1 MSSHLSWFGYIL
13 QPLEITGVFVYVQ
26 KLSECLWHCLEVVR
40 FFQKFRY
47 KSSMPWILEKSAGI
61 LSLMVSAHLNSPCL
75 FRFVED
81 QLIYKL
87 TEFVNHS
94 HHGDASSRSKAI
106 SWKIKGLNL

>member
-1 MSSHLSWFGYIL
+1 M
-13 QPLEITGVFVYVQ
+13 PL
-26 KLSECLWHCLEVVR
+26 
-40 FFQKFRY
+40 
-47 KSSMPWILEKSAGI
+47 ILEKSAGI
-61 LSLMVSAHLNSPCL
+61 LSLMVSAHLNSPHL

-94 HHGDASSRSKAI
+94 HHGDASSSSKPI